1 MESDYALDLLI
12 QKKDELQKYIDEVD
26 DLDGLENWHNR
37 TMAYIRSLDAAIASV
52 RERRV
57 AGGSLSESNG

>member
-52 RERRV
+52 RERRA